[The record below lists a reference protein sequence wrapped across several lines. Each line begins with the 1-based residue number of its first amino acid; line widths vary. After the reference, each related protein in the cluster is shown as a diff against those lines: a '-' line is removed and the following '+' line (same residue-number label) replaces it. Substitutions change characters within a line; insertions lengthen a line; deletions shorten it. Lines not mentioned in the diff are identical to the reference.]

1 MCVIGFVTRSL
12 NTFLHQWCPAE
23 SIKIVVTI
31 SPTKTGVDA
40 CIIEIGMLYVDTH
53 SFSSPICGRS
63 SDCVYIILEA
73 EQQAA
78 VELSIPSPIQN
89 LDNA

>member
-1 MCVIGFVTRSL
+1 MIGFVTRSL

-53 SFSSPICGRS
+53 SFSSPICGCS

-89 LDNA
+89 LDNNA

>member
-1 MCVIGFVTRSL
+1 MCEVGMIG
-12 NTFLHQWCPAE
+12 N
-23 SIKIVVTI
+23 
-31 SPTKTGVDA
+31 GVFGID
-40 CIIEIGMLYVDTH
+40 IIEIGMLYVDIH

-73 EQQAA
+73 EQQAP
-78 VELSIPSPIQN
+78 VELSVPSPIQN